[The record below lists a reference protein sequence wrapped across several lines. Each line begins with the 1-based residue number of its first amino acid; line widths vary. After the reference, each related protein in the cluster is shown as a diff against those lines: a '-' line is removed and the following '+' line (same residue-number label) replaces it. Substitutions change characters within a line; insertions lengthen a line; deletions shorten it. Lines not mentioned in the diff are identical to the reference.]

1 VNVDENNLSMPNNK
15 KRPRG
20 RPRGRRLKF
29 QIKLLPEIEK
39 MLAKRA
45 AKLGI
50 PKSHYIEELIRKDN
64 AG

>member
-1 VNVDENNLSMPNNK
+1 LTSPKK

-29 QIKLLPEIEK
+29 LIKLFPEINE
-39 MLAKRA
+39 LAAKRA

-50 PKSHYIEELIRKDN
+50 PKSHYIEELIRKDTS
-64 AG
+64 G